1 LRYYR
6 LEFQRPDGSPI
17 EFASFKG
24 SASALPLSP
33 SAALEVGVITS
44 LFPDGTTNPA
54 ALNIEL
60 DIEQMAM
67 HLGDASSYVRIYGL
81 ALADIFKKDLNP
93 GKNGANK
100 LKISLGMTKGLPLA
114 NDAQRGLVIDA
125 SIQQAFGNWIGTD
138 MTLDLVIGPG
148 GVGSPAE
155 PSNFVLNWQ
164 KGQKLSEA
172 LEETFKNSP
181 MSELK
186 RKITISDD
194 RVSDTDWMP
203 GFYTTLV
210 QLAQSVQAMTRRRR
224 GDDDP
229 GVYIY
234 VAGQDLLVAEAK
246 EVSSEAV
253 EKEIAFRDLIG
264 QVTWIAP
271 TQLTCKLVMR
281 GDLNVLSVVKF
292 PQGAAVQTQAGAL
305 PGLVAPVDKNS
316 VGIASG
322 GKFQVMRIHHWGNY
336 RQPDAMA
343 WNTTLGLT
351 QFATGAG

>member
-17 EFASFKG
+17 EFSSFG
-24 SASALPLSP
+24 SSASLLPLSP
-33 SAALEVGVITS
+33 GASVEKGVITS
-44 LFPDGTTNPA
+44 LFPNGSTNPA
-54 ALNIEL
+54 ALNIEV

-93 GKNGANK
+93 GKDGNNK
-100 LKISLGMTKGLPLA
+100 IKISLGMAKGLPLA

-138 MTLDLVIGPG
+138 MTLDIVIGPG
-148 GVGSPAE
+148 GVGSPAA

-210 QLAQSVQAMTRRRR
+210 QLAQSIQVMTRARR

-234 VAGQDLLVAEAK
+234 VNGQDLLVAEAK
-246 EVSSEAV
+246 ETGSQSI

-264 QVTWIAP
+264 QVTWFAP
-271 TQLTCKLVMR
+271 TQLSCKLVMR
-281 GDLNVLSVVKF
+281 GDLNVLSIVKF
-292 PQGAAVQTQAGAL
+292 PQGAAVQTQAGAMSGIV
-305 PGLVAPVDKNS
+305 PSIDKNS

-343 WNTTLGLT
+343 WNTTIGLT
-351 QFATGAG
+351 PFVTGS